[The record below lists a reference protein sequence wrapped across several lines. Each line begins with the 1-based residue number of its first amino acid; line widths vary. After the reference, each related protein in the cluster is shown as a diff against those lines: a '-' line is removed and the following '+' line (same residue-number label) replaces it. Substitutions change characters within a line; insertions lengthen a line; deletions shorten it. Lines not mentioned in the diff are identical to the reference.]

1 MLFKISSL
9 VAVLSVV
16 HAAPQIKI
24 GNTTFTGR
32 DVTGLKQDF
41 FGGVNCSFPAGDII
55 LIGPLRLQAS
65 RLQNLLLEIY
75 VSSHQS

>member
-1 MLFKISSL
+1 MMFFKISSL

-41 FGGVNCSFPAGDII
+41 FGGELFISC
-55 LIGPLRLQAS
+55 
-65 RLQNLLLEIY
+65 
-75 VSSHQS
+75 